1 MVVFV
6 VMGGLSLIGRCAMD
20 PQEKE
25 ARRMIAAE
33 LFKQGELRDSQIAGL
48 LEVTVRAVN
57 KWHKAFREGGHQAL
71 RSSGPPGPPGLLDA
85 GQCLELRQV
94 LRRGAK
100 AYGFATGNWTLK
112 RVRRVIAERFEVT
125 YTTLS
130 GVWRLLRRI
139 GYSPQ
144 RPARTAVERDDAE
157 IIECVERTWPK
168 VEKRGASAG

>member
-1 MVVFV
+1 
-6 VMGGLSLIGRCAMD
+6 MD
-20 PQEKE
+20 PQEQQ

-33 LFKQGELRDSQIAGL
+33 LFEQGGLSDRQIAEL
-48 LEVTVRAVN
+48 LEVTTRAVN
-57 KWHKAFREGGHQAL
+57 YWHKAHREGGRAAL
-71 RSSGPPGPPGLLDA
+71 RSSGPPGAPGLLDA
-85 GQCLELRQV
+85 RQCLQLRQV

-112 RVRRVIAERFEVT
+112 RIRRVIAERFGVT

-144 RPARTAVERDDAE
+144 RPARTAVERNEAE
-157 IIECVERTWPK
+157 VIEWVEQTWPQI
-168 VEKRGASAG
+168 VKRGPTARPGSCSVTSRGPG